1 MNRNKKNLPRSGID
15 NVHKCNLCNKTFLN
29 ENNLGSHTT
38 ICKKYKNLLHKKD
51 LKHEVDFNLKNKEY
65 TDKIFKKK
73 EKIKLLKEELTKY
86 ESCVVFP
93 PLYLNSTEITVK
105 NISEI
110 DLSGICKAYNKN
122 FKMYLSSQ
130 EYKLYMEF
138 LNQPNEGLS
147 GLNNLDTKEI
157 KYYGNV
163 GFALKLA
170 EWISPDVYIEVVFWF
185 EKCIDY
191 FERRLKKEKTIV
203 NMRTINVNGV
213 NVEVRKADGYID
225 AVGLC
230 RASGKYFSNYKKD
243 KNTLIYLKSLAEN
256 TLIPIEEL
264 ILINIQG
271 KISTFVH
278 KKVAIHLA
286 YWISPKCF
294 VEVSSQV
301 ETLDMEKLKK
311 ENQLLSSKFK
321 DMNEKVI
328 VAGKIAKDSIQKF
341 NSFYNNKE
349 LNRDIKYAIDEME
362 LNCALEISTSLRGQ
376 SVGLTDCI
384 GRPFG
389 SNPQHE
395 YQDFIWVE
403 NRGVNSIGKYTFKYC
418 STKGRLSNELNK
430 KDGVNI
436 KNESIITTIINNS
449 MADEFNTNNI
459 ILLLRCYETNMCND
473 KFKKYIKKRNLMIS
487 EDSFL
492 FHINNIEDLF
502 NFTHKLKKICGV
514 NVKFNL
520 LSNRSSSNTKFYRE
534 KPDPATGIEL
544 EIKILE
550 EEIHKINNMFSSEL
564 VSYFDPPTYP

>member
-29 ENNLGSHTT
+29 ENNLGSHAA
-38 ICKKYKNLLHKKD
+38 ICKKYTNLLHKKD

-65 TDKIFKKK
+65 TDKLFKKK
-73 EKIKLLKEELTKY
+73 EKIKVLKNELTKY

-93 PLYLNSTEITVK
+93 PLYLNSSEITVK

-138 LNQPNEGLS
+138 LNQPNAGLT
-147 GLNNLDTKEI
+147 GLNHLDTKEI
-157 KYYGNV
+157 KYYGNI

-185 EKCIDY
+185 EKCINY
-191 FERRLKKEKTIV
+191 FECRLKKEKTIV
-203 NMRTINVNGV
+203 NMRTINVSGV

-225 AVGLC
+225 AVGMC

-243 KNTLIYLKSLAEN
+243 KNTLIYLKTLSDN

-264 ILINIQG
+264 IMVNTQG

-278 KKVAIHLA
+278 KRVAIHLA
-286 YWISPKCF
+286 NWISPKCF

-301 ETLDMEKLKK
+301 ETLEMEKLKK
-311 ENQLLSSKFK
+311 ENQILSSKFR
-321 DMNEKVI
+321 DINEKVI
-328 VAGKIAKDSIQKF
+328 VAGKIAKDSIHKF

-362 LNCALEISTSLRGQ
+362 LNCALEISTSLRDRPEG
-376 SVGLTDCI
+376 STDCI
-384 GRPFG
+384 SRPVG
-389 SNPQHE
+389 SNTKNE
-395 YQDFIWVE
+395 YQHFIWVE

-436 KNESIITTIINNS
+436 KTESIITTIINS

-459 ILLLRCYETNMCND
+459 ILLLRCYDPNLCND
-473 KFKKYIKKRNLMIS
+473 KFEKYIKKRNLMTS

-502 NFTHKLKKICGV
+502 NFTKKLKKICGV
-514 NVKFNL
+514 NLKFNL
-520 LSNRSSSNTKFYRE
+520 LNTSNTKFYRD
-534 KPDPATGIEL
+534 KDPYTGIDS

-564 VSYFDPPTYP
+564 VSYFDPPAPICK